1 MKMSI
6 KYLLATVVLSCSL
19 SLPSVSQAAYKFKLG
34 NSGAPDHHYTLS
46 CLEFAKRVKERTNGE
61 IDIEVYPNDQL
72 GSQRELTEG
81 VQIGTVDM
89 VLTSDSQLS
98 AFDDSFGVLGIPFL
112 FRDIEHVTKVMDGP
126 IGEWFS
132 RQAEKKGMV
141 VLGYWENGF
150 RQMSNSKRP
159 INTPE
164 DLKGLKMR
172 APNSFV
178 AVESFRMLGMAPAPM
193 ASGEIYSA
201 LQLGTVD
208 GQENAIGRML
218 TDKIQEVQKYISM
231 TSHMHTTEPLVISK
245 MVFDSMTPELQKILK
260 EEGLAV
266 AAYSRN
272 MVEELEKGQ
281 IEEFEKLIA
290 VNYPDRKPFM
300 EASKPI
306 YDFFREKFEY
316 PDFQKEFGAHIIDAI
331 VAVE

>member
-1 MKMSI
+1 MKVSV
-6 KYLLATVVLSCSL
+6 KYLLATVLSCGL
-19 SLPSVSQAAYKFKLG
+19 LFPGVSQAAYKFKLG
-34 NSGAPDHHYTLS
+34 NSGAPNHHYTLS
-46 CLEFAKRVKERTNGE
+46 CLEFAKRVKDQTKGE
-61 IDIEVYPNDQL
+61 IDIEVFPNDQL
-72 GSQRELTEG
+72 GSQRQLTEG

-98 AFDDSFGVLGIPFL
+98 AFEDAFGILAIPFL
-112 FRDIEHVTKVMDGP
+112 FRDIDHVSKVMDGP

-132 RQAEKKGMV
+132 KQAEKKGMV
-141 VLGYWENGF
+141 ILGYWENGF

-164 DLKGLKMR
+164 DLKGLKLR

-178 AVESFRMLGMAPAPM
+178 SVESFRMLGMAPAPM

-208 GQENAIGRML
+208 GQENAVGRMI
-218 TDKIQEVQKYISM
+218 TDKVYEVQKYVSM

-245 MVFDSMTPELQKILK
+245 VIFDNMAPELQKILK
-260 EEGLAV
+260 EEGLAM

-272 MVEELEKGQ
+272 LADELEKGQ
-281 IEEFEKLIA
+281 IEEMKKLIA

-306 YDFFREKFEY
+306 YDFFRTKFDY
-316 PDFQKEFGAHIIDAI
+316 PSFRKEFNAHVIDAI
-331 VAVE
+331 IAVQ